1 MKPPRFSYAA
11 PATVREATD
20 LLDSAGGRARVLAGG
35 QSLIPMLRHRLLEPE
50 ALIDL
55 RRIDGLRDIC
65 LDDARRLRL
74 GAMVTHHALERW
86 ASDHGQDL
94 LVDAAAHIGHHS
106 VRTIGTVIGS
116 LAHADPAAEWGAVAL
131 VLDGVCQVAGPDGER
146 EVGVEGLFTGPYS
159 TSLAGSEI
167 ITSLTLSLP
176 PSCTGAAFSEVAPRP
191 GDPAVA
197 GAAAAVSLDGPRV
210 ESARVA
216 LIGLAPTPCRAPSV
230 EAALSG
236 SEASVG
242 IEAAAQAVENDIAP
256 IGDIH
261 GSEEYRRRVAPVV
274 VARALRSALARA
286 EGGRP

>member
-1 MKPPRFSYAA
+1 MKPPAFSYAA
-11 PATVREATD
+11 PTTVREATD

-55 RRIDGLRDIC
+55 RRIEGLRGIC
-65 LDDARRLRL
+65 VDDARRLRL

-106 VRTIGTVIGS
+106 VRTLGTVVGS
-116 LAHADPAAEWGAVAL
+116 LAHADPASEWAAVAL
-131 VLDGVCQVAGPDGER
+131 VLDGVCQVAGPTGER
-146 EVGVEGLFTGPYS
+146 EVAVDELFTGPYS

-176 PSCTGAAFSEVAPRP
+176 PPRTGAALAEVAPRP

-230 EAALSG
+230 EARIAG
-236 SEASVG
+236 RPASAG
-242 IEAAAQAVENDIAP
+242 IDAAARAVEDDTAP

-286 EGGRP
+286 EGGPP